1 MNNNPEKAIDAIT
14 NPSPLTLS
22 KLALF
27 EKIDAPVL
35 RADISRLHDNLIA
48 VWIYKTP
55 IQDCVRNFERRE
67 ELALAMSEQ
76 MSGEEYGYAL
86 TELIQ
91 SVTAFF
97 QMMPRPETGD
107 LDEDGNEKK
116 NPSNSGTDGSRNSRN
131 GSAEH
136 TNTGS
141 TKFWMKCL
149 RFVLR
154 FFTDA
159 GRKPSAN

>member
-1 MNNNPEKAIDAIT
+1 MKNNPEKAIDAIT

-55 IQDCVRNFERRE
+55 IRECVKNFDRRE
-67 ELALAMSEQ
+67 ELALEMSEQ

-91 SVTAFF
+91 AVTAFY
-97 QMMPRPETGD
+97 QMLPRSESGD
-107 LDEDGNEKK
+107 LDDEGNEKK
-116 NPSNSGTDGSRNSRN
+116 NPSDSETDGLPRSPN
-131 GSAEH
+131 GSAER
-136 TNTGS
+136 TS
-141 TKFWMKCL
+141 TKFAKSLMRFL
-149 RFVLR
+149 RFAWR
-154 FFTDA
+154 YCTGA
-159 GRKPSAN
+159 GHRPSAN